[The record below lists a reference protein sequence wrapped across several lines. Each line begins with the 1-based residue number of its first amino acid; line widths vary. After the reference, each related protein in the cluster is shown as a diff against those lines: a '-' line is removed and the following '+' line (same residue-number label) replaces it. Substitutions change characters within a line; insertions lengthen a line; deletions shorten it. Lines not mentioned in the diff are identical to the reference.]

1 MASKGPNRGHAPS
14 KAGDNSNETPGQ
26 KPLTTTIL
34 QEFQNLKDKFK
45 SDDDVQEKGADSN
58 FMKLFIYMSYYG
70 AIIQYDGD
78 YYSNHFKPFV

>member
-14 KAGDNSNETPGQ
+14 KAGDNSNETASQ

-45 SDDDVQEKGADSN
+45 SDDDVQEKGSQRNN
-58 FMKLFIYMSYYG
+58 FIKLLIMNKFLGSVTK
-70 AIIQYDGD
+70 IITQIA
-78 YYSNHFKPFV
+78 